1 MNVKKIAPLIV
12 ALILGGI
19 AAKMAFDFVQKRQ
32 SGIVSEIKHPQMVV
46 AKRGVE
52 AGTALKSRLW
62 QVSRIAPNQ
71 PMEPARLD
79 GPCDGVECP

>member
-32 SGIVSEIKHPQMVV
+32 SGIISSEL
-46 AKRGVE
+46 KRSADGRCQAE
-52 AGTALKSRLW
+52 RRCRNGFDGRRSGAGRR
-62 QVSRIAPNQ
+62 RI
-71 PMEPARLD
+71 
-79 GPCDGVECP
+79 